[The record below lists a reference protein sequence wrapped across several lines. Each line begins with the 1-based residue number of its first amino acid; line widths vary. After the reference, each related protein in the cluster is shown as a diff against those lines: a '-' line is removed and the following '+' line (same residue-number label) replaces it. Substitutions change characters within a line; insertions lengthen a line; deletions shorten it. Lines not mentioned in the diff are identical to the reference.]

1 MLVSYC
7 LTNTHPMLQVSLIA
21 SDVSSLRSGI
31 SRMSRSVQSLADPP
45 RFSCGVTG
53 EEVKVSGVVRCVENQ
68 SIIFFINNLK
78 IGMMSAL

>member
-1 MLVSYC
+1 MF
-7 LTNTHPMLQVSLIA
+7 QVSLIA

-68 SIIFFINNLK
+68 TILK
-78 IGMMSAL
+78 IFVYLI

>member
-53 EEVKVSGVVRCVENQ
+53 EEVKVSGVVRCVLENHN
-68 SIIFFINNLK
+68 IIFFYE
-78 IGMMSAL
+78 

>member
-1 MLVSYC
+1 MLVLYC
-7 LTNTHPMLQVSLIA
+7 LTNTHPDVLQVSLIA

-53 EEVKVSGVVRCVENQ
+53 EEVKVSGVVRCVENET
-68 SIIFFINNLK
+68 IIFFYK
-78 IGMMSAL
+78 